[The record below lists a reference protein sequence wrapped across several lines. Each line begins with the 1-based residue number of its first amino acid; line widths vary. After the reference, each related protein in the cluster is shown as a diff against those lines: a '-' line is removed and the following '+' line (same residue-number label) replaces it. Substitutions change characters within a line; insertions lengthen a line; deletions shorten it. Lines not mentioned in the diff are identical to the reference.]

1 MSINAFF
8 IKRAELKHDE
18 AYIAAI
24 FAPIG
29 KVSDVVFIPKTSG
42 NGMSYNGVIVNFESP
57 LNMEDP
63 VIANMINL
71 METSHDGTMR
81 YYHTRTQYWFLQ
93 VHKLREDPE
102 PFVVSSILGPRS
114 SIQDPSVPSVRYPM
128 RPMRPMRHVSPDEKQ
143 CNLQLDFQR
152 FCQMELEAQ
161 VEKVLQLEDELEA
174 QMAKVAQLEA
184 LLEKTKKNVTLLV
197 TEQDDKD
204 HELDDARMIV
214 ADLTSKNMELEQEC
228 LKYKRT
234 VHSIF
239 RFGVYGI
246 LLIIFWMFGFYGI
259 LIISICMLLY
269 SYLF

>member
-1 MSINAFF
+1 MSINVNAFF

-18 AYIAAI
+18 AYIAAT

-57 LNMEDP
+57 LNMDDP

-81 YYHTRTQYWFLQ
+81 YFHTRTQYWFLQ

-102 PFVVSSILGPRS
+102 PFVVSSILGPRP
-114 SIQDPSVPSVRYPM
+114 SIQDDSYPSVPSVPLVRYPM

-184 LLEKTKKNVTLLV
+184 LLEKAKKNVTLLV
-197 TEQDDKD
+197 TEQDVKD
-204 HELDDARMIV
+204 HELEDEKMIV
-214 ADLTSKNMELEQEC
+214 ADLTSKNMALEEEC
-228 LKYKRT
+228 LIYKRI

-239 RFGVYGI
+239 RFGFYGI
-246 LLIIFWMFGFYGI
+246 LLISF
-259 LIISICMLLY
+259 CMLLY